1 MSFDISSTKDREV
14 KYALQRD
21 GARWKT
27 LHGVEDWVPYNNG
40 PVVNAKKDVQ
50 HVEQEFTMK
59 YADDDFVILT
69 FSLAAVNGKKVKGE
83 HKITISNVKL
93 IEK

>member
-1 MSFDISSTKDREV
+1 MNISSTKDREV

-83 HKITISNVKL
+83 HKITISNVSL
-93 IEK
+93 